1 MPSLQSLI
9 ILCPPAA
16 LLSLHLLPQNMLL
29 RRLWEIQQ
37 EQERQ
42 AAAAS
47 EAEAAAGMEVDGDAA
62 PAPPSREQ
70 RAGVVQKELVEW
82 YMQKQLERCA
92 GWLLVGVRQ
101 HSELAG
107 SGVLGACRTYY
118 VT

>member
-1 MPSLQSLI
+1 
-9 ILCPPAA
+9 
-16 LLSLHLLPQNMLL
+16 MLL

-42 AAAAS
+42 AAAAG

-62 PAPPSREQ
+62 AAPPSREQ

-92 GWLLVGVRQ
+92 A
-101 HSELAG
+101 LAAAG
-107 SGVLGACRTYY
+107 QPCCILGLACWQQRSAPCM
-118 VT
+118 

>member
-1 MPSLQSLI
+1 
-9 ILCPPAA
+9 
-16 LLSLHLLPQNMLL
+16 MLL

-62 PAPPSREQ
+62 APPPPSRKQ

-92 GWLLVGVRQ
+92 GWLLVDVW
-101 HSELAG
+101 
-107 SGVLGACRTYY
+107 
-118 VT
+118 